1 MFTSI
6 RKRDWA
12 IVAISLAVFVF
23 ALTQPAFRTIPPYE
37 FPGEVVD
44 PVTGDA
50 FGSFLLGWTLI
61 PVAIIMMF
69 LPNPTV
75 GILTIAALLL
85 VRYTRPVL
93 AIAVGCVAVVLAT
106 RSTTL
111 GTASWLGN
119 PVLFASW
126 CAYLLRRRR
135 LSFLLAVIAAGLML
149 EFLTIKDMPF
159 GLKEAEIPI
168 QEYDIGYWAWI
179 ASAVVMAVAA
189 LPTVLMHRFR
199 NQHGK
204 EPSVS

>member
-23 ALTQPAFRTIPPYE
+23 ALTQPAFRTIPPYDH
-37 FPGEVVD
+37 VD
-44 PVTGDA
+44 PVTSNGFELLR
-50 FGSFLLGWTLI
+50 FGWLPVLLAVI
-61 PVAIIMMF
+61 EMF
-69 LPNPTV
+69 FPNPTV

-85 VRYTRPVL
+85 ARYTRPVL

-106 RSTTL
+106 RTTTL
-111 GTASWLGN
+111 GSASWLGN

-126 CAYLLRRRR
+126 YAYLVRRRR
-135 LSFLLAVIAAGLML
+135 LSFLLAVIAAGFML
-149 EFLTIKDMPF
+149 EFLTIKDAPF
-159 GLKEAEIPI
+159 GLKEAELPI
-168 QEYDIGYWAWI
+168 QEHDVSYWAWI

-189 LPTVLMHRFR
+189 LPAVLMHRFR

-204 EPSVS
+204 EPSIS